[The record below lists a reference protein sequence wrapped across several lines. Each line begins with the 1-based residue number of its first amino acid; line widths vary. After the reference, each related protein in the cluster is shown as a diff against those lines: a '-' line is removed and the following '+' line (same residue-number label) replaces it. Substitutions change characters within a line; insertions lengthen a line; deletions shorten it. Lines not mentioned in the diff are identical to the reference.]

1 MTIRQEYSLLGGL
14 LAGEAVLLALLSHV
28 TLRVPASGGAAFLL
42 AAAIVFFYSVRH
54 TVSLGIL
61 AGLVSALFLAYFS
74 QSRFLPTALLF
85 LLITGACPY
94 IEQLAAGLGRVVFSA
109 AYCLAAALLP
119 LMTQG
124 RPAFQPF
131 GVVMYVA
138 GAIVVGIFEARY
150 LVRRSP
156 LEEQHGQV

>member
-28 TLRVPASGGAAFLL
+28 TLRAPASGGAAFLL
-42 AAAIVFFYSVRH
+42 ATAIVFFYSVRH
-54 TVSLGIL
+54 TVSLGITG
-61 AGLVSALFLAYFS
+61 GLVSALFLAYFS
-74 QSRFLPTALLF
+74 QSRLLPTALLF
-85 LLITGACPY
+85 LLVTGACPS
-94 IEQLAAGLGRVVFSA
+94 IEQLAPRLGRIVFSA
-109 AYCLAAALLP
+109 AYCLVTALLP

-124 RPAFQPF
+124 RPALQPF
-131 GVVMYVA
+131 GVTMYVA
-138 GAIVVGIFEARY
+138 ASIAVGISEARY